1 MLSQN
6 FHQGFLDLG
15 SVDLDATLKH
25 LLHLLFVEFHKFDI
39 RVAVDGLVLVVDDL
53 VVAID
58 AIDVLKEA
66 V

>member
-1 MLSQN
+1 M
-6 FHQGFLDLG
+6 G

-58 AIDVLKEA
+58 AINVLKEA